1 MGRDDSITPAG
12 LKPAI
17 SREDVEKLDVRIGAF
32 KRVEAV
38 PKSEKLPKLTVNF
51 GNHSRQILVGMKGE
65 RTDLEGELLGR
76 QALFIINL
84 PPRKMAGEV
93 SEVGVPAKASSD
105 SGMFSSSHSGCIPS
119 SAKVHRGW

>member
-17 SREDVEKLDVRIGAF
+17 SREDVEKLDVRIGAI

-93 SEVGVPAKASSD
+93 SE
-105 SGMFSSSHSGCIPS
+105 GMVFDIGYADGLQPVLPVLEKRI
-119 SAKVHRGW
+119 ANGARAG

>member
-17 SREDVEKLDVRIGAF
+17 SREDVEKLDVRIGAI
-32 KRVEAV
+32 KRVAAV

-93 SEVGVPAKASSD
+93 SEGMVFDIGYADGLQPVLPVPEKRIANGARA
-105 SGMFSSSHSGCIPS
+105 G
-119 SAKVHRGW
+119 